1 MLRFTLAHPREYT
14 HVLKADDDT
23 WVRMHKVL
31 EYLQEKQPMGSGGFG
46 GSSGGGEA
54 TAGVPAAA
62 AAAASAAA
70 GAGAAGV
77 EAGVDMKCNPAN
89 GHLTEI

>member
-1 MLRFTLAHPREYT
+1 MRELARP
-14 HVLKADDDT
+14 
-23 WVRMHKVL
+23 
-31 EYLQEKQPMGSGGFG
+31 F
-46 GSSGGGEA
+46 
-54 TAGVPAAA
+54 AGVPA